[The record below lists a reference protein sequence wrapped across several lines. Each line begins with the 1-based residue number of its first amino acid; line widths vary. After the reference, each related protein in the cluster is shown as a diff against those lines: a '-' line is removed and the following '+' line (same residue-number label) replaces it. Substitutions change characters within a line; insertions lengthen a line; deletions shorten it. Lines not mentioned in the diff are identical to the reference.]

1 VRRIRVAAVGVLAA
15 VAAFGSAG
23 VAAPTPSGSV
33 RLGPLLRVQTP
44 GGTPISCPFESEPE
58 IAHTKAGTW
67 VGYNDDT
74 GCPWLG
80 SAGVVQ
86 FRLTGVQLIPANGG
100 PRRVVALPTDDRVQ
114 YYSGD
119 PDLAE
124 DPRGDGGVLLASLV
138 GTPKG
143 TQLAVVRIPPKGRAS
158 LLPSPS
164 MGEFPSDDKE
174 YLATDTSP
182 RSRFHGRTYLA
193 WDDFGSGKVTVRA
206 FDGKRWRDPVKIGDV
221 AGQPDV
227 AVAANGDVAV
237 AYSTD
242 AGVAVR
248 VSTDGGESFSDRV
261 TVLKGKGPGRDDP
274 SCPLR
279 PTIAQRQRANKSPH
293 VTWDRR
299 GRLHVVAS
307 LSTTSTLGMETGSV
321 GVVTGGEGSIL
332 HAVSTDRGATFTKQS
347 IVGSAETSE
356 VQWAP
361 AIAALPDGGVAV
373 SYLQTAE
380 TTSYDA
386 FVAIEPVGAR
396 RFRTPVLLSEGHG
409 PMPAATEG
417 VGNSNCYGIGD
428 YTGLASTPDGVV
440 ADWPTTVGVET
451 SFVDS
456 DIAVRQVHVTR

>member
-1 VRRIRVAAVGVLAA
+1 MRRSRRLAAASALAA

-23 VAAPTPSGSV
+23 VAAPTPPGTV

-58 IAHTKAGTW
+58 IAHTAAGTW

-80 SAGVVQ
+80 SAGAIQ
-86 FRLTGVQLIPANGG
+86 FRLTGVQLIPAQGG
-100 PRRVVALPTDDRVQ
+100 GRRYIDLPTSDTVRF
-114 YYSGD
+114 YSGD
-119 PDLAE
+119 PDLAP
-124 DPRGDGGVLLASLV
+124 DPSGNGGVLLASLV
-138 GTPKG
+138 GTPTG
-143 TQLAVVRIPPKGRAS
+143 TQLAVVRIPPKGRAT

-164 MGEFPSDDKE
+164 LGSSDDKE
-174 YLATDTSP
+174 YLATDTGAG
-182 RSRFHGRTYLA
+182 SRFRGRTYLV
-193 WDDFGSGKVTVRA
+193 WDDFASGKITLRA
-206 FDGKRWRDPVKIGDV
+206 FDGKSWLPAVKLGGV

-227 AVAANGDVAV
+227 AVAPNGDVAV
-237 AYSTD
+237 AYSTA
-242 AGVAVR
+242 AGVAVQ
-248 VSTDGGESFSDRV
+248 VSRDGGLSFGEKT

-293 VTWDRR
+293 VTWDRK

-307 LSTTSTLGMETGSV
+307 LSTAGAVGVQTGSV
-321 GVVTGGEGSIL
+321 GAGTGGQGSIL
-332 HAVSTDRGATFTKQS
+332 YAVSTDRGITFTKQAA
-347 IVGSAETSE
+347 VGSAETTE

-373 SYLQTAE
+373 SYLQTAQI
-380 TTSYDA
+380 TSYDA
-386 FVAIEPVGAR
+386 LVAVKPGATA
-396 RFRTPVLLSEGHG
+396 RFRTPIQLSDGHG
-409 PMPAATEG
+409 LMPAATEA

-440 ADWPTTVGVET
+440 ADWATTVGVET
-451 SFVDS
+451 TFVDS
-456 DIAVRQVHVTR
+456 DIAVRQVHISR